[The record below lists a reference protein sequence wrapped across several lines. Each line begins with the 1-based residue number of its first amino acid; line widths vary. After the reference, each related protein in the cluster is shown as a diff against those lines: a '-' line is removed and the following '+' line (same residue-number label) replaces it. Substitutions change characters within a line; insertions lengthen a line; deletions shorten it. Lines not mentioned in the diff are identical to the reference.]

1 MYTQSSRAERVH
13 IRKTTSGNGI
23 TLCAIATP
31 SAMQKAA
38 LLVLLHNLIP
48 QSNLTPLPINSTEL
62 TPCSMTK
69 LNTTSQ
75 SYRLC
80 YISRQ

>member
-1 MYTQSSRAERVH
+1 MYTRSSRAKRVH
-13 IRKTTSGNGI
+13 IRQTTSGNGI
-23 TLCAIATP
+23 MLCAIATL
-31 SAMQKAA
+31 SGMQKAA

-69 LNTTSQ
+69 LNASQ